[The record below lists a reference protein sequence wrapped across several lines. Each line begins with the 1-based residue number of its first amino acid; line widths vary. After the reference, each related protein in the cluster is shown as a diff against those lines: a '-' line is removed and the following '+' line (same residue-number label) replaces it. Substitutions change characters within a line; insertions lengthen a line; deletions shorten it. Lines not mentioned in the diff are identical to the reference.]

1 MLQEVFKTVLTILLT
16 AFLSTLLIMLGQWAH
31 KMFQVWKQKVN
42 NEMLRSLIDK
52 LDYIV
57 QKCID
62 ATNQTFVNDI
72 KNGGKLTEQQKKE
85 AFDKTF
91 QDIMNMLTQD
101 DIDKIAEQFGDVPTY
116 IKNTIEATIGNNKDI

>member
-1 MLQEVFKTVLTILLT
+1 MLQEVIKTVLTLLLA
-16 AFLSTLLIMLGQWAH
+16 AFLSTLLIMLGQWVH
-31 KMFQVWKQKVN
+31 KMLQLWKQKVD
-42 NEMLRSLIDK
+42 NEMLKSLIDK

-72 KNGGKLTEQQKKE
+72 KNGGKLTDAQKKE
-85 AFDKTF
+85 AFNKTF
-91 QDIMNMLTQD
+91 ESIMDMLTQE

-116 IKNTIEATIGNNKDI
+116 ITNTIEATIGNTKDV